1 MNKVNTFKPFA
12 IFLSLLISLQGFS
25 QTDIKPEI
33 QNQIN
38 SIVVDTTP
46 APVNYIQFPG
56 LLKEHADESMVY
68 IKSFAGRR
76 RDYVASVY
84 KKDKSFSKCITPI
97 LKKYRLPSEL
107 RLLVAL
113 ESFYNPNAVS
123 HCGAVGYWQIM
134 DETAAE
140 FGLSIITKEERE
152 KAELKKKTKK
162 TTPVK
167 KVVVKKDD
175 RKNLSKSTYA
185 AARYLRDRCRNL
197 NNDWLL
203 IVASYNCGVG
213 NVWDAIK
220 KSGKQNASFWDIKHL
235 LPAETR
241 SYVMNFITLNV
252 LLHNYSLYQSNDLVF
267 ETEPLIKKEN
277 TSGAQPVA
285 VYK

>member
-1 MNKVNTFKPFA
+1 MNKVNTFKPLL
-12 IFLSLLISLQGFS
+12 IFITLLLSLQCLAQTNLKPAS
-25 QTDIKPEI
+25 QNE
-33 QNQIN
+33 IN
-38 SIVVDTTP
+38 SIVVDTAP

-56 LLKEHADESMVY
+56 LLKEHAEESIAY

-76 RDYVASVY
+76 KDYVSSVY
-84 KKDKSFSKCITPI
+84 KKDKSFSKRITPI

-152 KAELKKKTKK
+152 KEEKNKNAKKP
-162 TTPVK
+162 TTVK
-167 KVVVKKDD
+167 KAVVKKDD

-197 NNDWLL
+197 NSDWLL
-203 IVASYNCGVG
+203 VVASYNCGVG

-241 SYVMNFITLNV
+241 NYVMNFITINV
-252 LLHNYSLYQSNDLVF
+252 LLYNYSSYRSNDLVF
-267 ETEPLIKKEN
+267 ETEPQIKSES
-277 TSGAQPVA
+277 TSSAHPVA

>member
-1 MNKVNTFKPFA
+1 MNKVNTFKPLI
-12 IFLSLLISLQGFS
+12 IFITLLLSLQCLA
-25 QTDIKPEI
+25 QTDLKPAS
-33 QNQIN
+33 QNEIN
-38 SIVVDTTP
+38 SILVDTLP

-56 LLKEHADESMVY
+56 LLKEHADESMSY

-76 RDYVASVY
+76 REYVTSVY
-84 KKDKSFSKCITPI
+84 KKDKSFSKRITPI

-152 KAELKKKTKK
+152 KANQNKN
-162 TTPVK
+162 VK
-167 KVVVKKDD
+167 KPTIAKKAIVKKDD

-203 IVASYNCGVG
+203 VVASYNCGVG

-241 SYVMNFITLNV
+241 SYVMNFITINV
-252 LLHNYSLYQSNDLVF
+252 LLHNYSSFQNNELVF

-277 TSGAQPVA
+277 TSSAQPIA

>member
-1 MNKVNTFKPFA
+1 MTKVNTFKPLI
-12 IFLSLLISLQGFS
+12 IFITLLFSLQCLA
-25 QTDIKPEI
+25 QTDLKQAS
-33 QNQIN
+33 QNEIN
-38 SIVVDTTP
+38 SIVVDTAP
-46 APVNYIQFPG
+46 APVNYIQFPS
-56 LLKEHADESMVY
+56 LLKEHADESMAY

-76 RDYVASVY
+76 RDYVSSVY
-84 KKDKSFSKCITPI
+84 KKDKSFSKRITPI
-97 LKKYRLPSEL
+97 LKKFRLPSEL

-134 DETAAE
+134 DETATE

-152 KAELKKKTKK
+152 KEEKNKN
-162 TTPVK
+162 VK
-167 KVVVKKDD
+167 KPTTVKKAVVKKDD

-203 IVASYNCGVG
+203 VVASYNCGVG

-241 SYVMNFITLNV
+241 NYVMNFITINV
-252 LLHNYSLYQSNDLVF
+252 LLYNYSSYHSNDLVF
-267 ETEPLIKKEN
+267 ETEPHIKSES
-277 TSGAQPVA
+277 TSSAQPVA